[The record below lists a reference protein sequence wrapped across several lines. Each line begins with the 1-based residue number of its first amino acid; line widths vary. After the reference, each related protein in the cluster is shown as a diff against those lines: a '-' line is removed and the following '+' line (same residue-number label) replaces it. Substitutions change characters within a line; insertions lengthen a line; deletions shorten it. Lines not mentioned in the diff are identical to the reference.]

1 MKALFAQ
8 LTLAVID
15 RDVARNIISFRDL
28 QNAFDDLTD
37 DPNDWKLAQQV
48 EEEIQLPRHRS
59 PTPII
64 HQAFND
70 ANWRNAIN
78 WPFKHRQHSR
88 FSDGT
93 YGVWYGSESVE
104 TTVYESAYHWYSGLL
119 SDAGYEREAI
129 VSERTIVSVKC
140 AATLLDF
147 RKAARTFLEL
157 LHPSDYSYPHSVGA
171 RIHHEGHPGLI
182 IQSVRRP
189 DGENIAVFNPAVLTK
204 PREIGHL
211 TYKLDRDSII
221 VEKQAG
227 KTWMALEVKEL
238 KKNFEG

>member
-15 RDVARNIISFRDL
+15 RDVARNIISFRDS
-28 QNAFDDLTD
+28 QNVFDDLTD
-37 DPNDWKLAQQV
+37 DPDEWKLAQQV
-48 EEEIQLPRHRS
+48 QEEIQLPRHRS

-64 HQAFND
+64 DQTFND
-70 ANWRNAIN
+70 ANWYNAIN

-119 SDAGYEREAI
+119 SDAGYEREAV
-129 VSERTIVSVKC
+129 VSERTIVSVAC

-147 RKAARTFLEL
+147 RKAARTFPEL
-157 LHPSDYSYPHSVGA
+157 LHPSDYSYTQTVGA
-171 RIHHEGHPGLI
+171 RIHREGHPGLI
-182 IQSVRRP
+182 MQSVRRS
-189 DGENIAVFNPAVLTK
+189 DGENIAVFNPAVLTN

-227 KTWMALEVKEL
+227 KTWMTLEVKEL
-238 KKNFEG
+238 KKNF